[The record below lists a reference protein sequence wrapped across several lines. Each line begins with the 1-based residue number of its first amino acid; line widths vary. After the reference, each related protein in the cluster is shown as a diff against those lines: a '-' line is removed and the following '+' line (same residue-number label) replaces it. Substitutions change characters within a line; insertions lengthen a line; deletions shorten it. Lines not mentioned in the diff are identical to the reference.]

1 MLIGSSGSSQCP
13 CHNNTK
19 NKKKSAEIQIHAPKS
34 DINNQ
39 PNFRQRK
46 LCQLDLL
53 GDGGNV
59 VPLDLAIDVLDL
71 LKLVAKLDN
80 GEVDHTRIET
90 EGAADR
96 RLNGAGGVEAHDKV
110 VTFVVSGLM
119 FRSDF
124 G

>member
-19 NKKKSAEIQIHAPKS
+19 NKKKSAEIQIHAPIS

-39 PNFRQRK
+39 SNFRHKNLR
-46 LCQLDLL
+46 QLDLF

-59 VPLDLAIDVLDL
+59 VPRDLAIDVLDL
-71 LKLVAKLDN
+71 LKLVAELDH
-80 GEVDHTRIET
+80 GEVDHTRVET
-90 EGAADR
+90 ESAADG
-96 RLNGAGGVEAHDKV
+96 RLNRAGGVEAHDEV
-110 VTFVVSGLM
+110 VTFGVSGLM
-119 FRSDF
+119 FRSDS